1 MKIFAHR
8 GFSHKF
14 PEASLEAYVGAI
26 EAGADGF
33 ECDLRLSKDNV
44 LVCFHDRTTY
54 RVAGVRKFVS
64 RHNLEELQSLANI
77 ITFDELLTLAI
88 THRKDVLAETKH
100 PVLRSGKVERELIRT
115 LEARSKEIQ
124 SSGIQITAMSFSYLA
139 VRRLKKSYP
148 HVAKIIKY
156 TAAALIKRNKVV
168 AVNIEILRKHPG
180 LLRRMRAETTYV
192 WTVNS
197 KEDLRWIKKRNVD
210 GVITDRVIRAEK
222 ILKPT
227 SSI

>member
-33 ECDLRLSKDNV
+33 ECDLRLSKDKV

-64 RHNLEELQSLANI
+64 RHNVEELRSIANI

-88 THRKDVLAETKH
+88 NHRKDILAETKH
-100 PVLRSGKVERELIRT
+100 PVLRGGKVEQELIKT
-115 LEARSKEIQ
+115 LKVRSKEIQ
-124 SSGIQITAMSFSYLA
+124 NSGIQITAMSFSYLA

-148 HVAKIIKY
+148 HVAKVIKY
-156 TAAALIKRNKVV
+156 TFAALVNRYKVV
-168 AVNIEILRKHPG
+168 AVNVEILRKHPG
-180 LLRRMRAETTYV
+180 LLRRMQAEKIYV
-192 WTVNS
+192 WTVNT

-210 GVITDRVIRAEK
+210 GVITDRVIRAK
-222 ILKPT
+222 KSLR
-227 SSI
+227 S

>member
-1 MKIFAHR
+1 MKIYAHR

-14 PEASLEAYVGAI
+14 PEASLEAYEGAI

-33 ECDLRLSKDNV
+33 ECDLRLSKENI
-44 LVCFHDRTTY
+44 LVCFHDRTTF

-64 RHNLEELQSLANI
+64 RLTVEELRTIANI

-88 THRKDVLAETKH
+88 TQQKDILAETKH
-100 PVLRSGKVERELIRT
+100 PMMRGGRVERELLRA
-115 LEARSKEIQ
+115 LKARSNEIK
-124 SSGIQITAMSFSYLA
+124 SAGIQITAMSFSYLA

-148 HVAKIIKY
+148 DVVKVIKY
-156 TAAALIKRNKVV
+156 TTAALMNRNKGV

-180 LLRRMRAETTYV
+180 LLKRMRAETIYV

-197 KEDLRWIKKRNVD
+197 REDLRWIKKRNVD
-210 GVITDRVIRAEK
+210 GVITDRVLRAEK
-222 ILKPT
+222 ILR
-227 SSI
+227 S

>member
-26 EAGADGF
+26 EAGTDGF
-33 ECDLRLSKDNV
+33 ECDLRLSKDKV

-64 RHNLEELQSLANI
+64 RHNVEELRSIANI
-77 ITFDELLTLAI
+77 ITFDELITLAI
-88 THRKDVLAETKH
+88 NHRKDILAETKH
-100 PVLRSGKVERELIRT
+100 PVLRGGKVEQELIRT
-115 LEARSKEIQ
+115 LKVRSIEIQ

-148 HVAKIIKY
+148 HVAKVIKY
-156 TAAALIKRNKVV
+156 TVAALTNRNKVV
-168 AVNIEILRKHPG
+168 AVNVEILRKHPG
-180 LLRRMRAETTYV
+180 ILRRMKAEKIYA

-222 ILKPT
+222 ILR
-227 SSI
+227 S

>member
-14 PEASLEAYVGAI
+14 PEASLEAYIGAI

-33 ECDLRLSKDNV
+33 ECDLRLSKDKV

-64 RHNLEELQSLANI
+64 RHNVEELRSIANI
-77 ITFDELLTLAI
+77 ITFDELITLAI
-88 THRKDVLAETKH
+88 NHRKDILAETKH
-100 PVLRSGKVERELIRT
+100 PVLRGGKVEQELIRT
-115 LEARSKEIQ
+115 LKVRSKEIQ

-148 HVAKIIKY
+148 HVAKVIKY
-156 TAAALIKRNKVV
+156 TVAALTNRNKVV
-168 AVNIEILRKHPG
+168 AVNVEILRKHPG
-180 LLRRMRAETTYV
+180 ILRRMKAEKIYA

-222 ILKPT
+222 ILR
-227 SSI
+227 S

>member
-33 ECDLRLSKDNV
+33 ECDLRLSKDKV

-64 RHNLEELQSLANI
+64 RHNVEELRSIANI
-77 ITFDELLTLAI
+77 ITFDELITLAI
-88 THRKDVLAETKH
+88 NHRKDILAETKH
-100 PVLRSGKVERELIRT
+100 PVLRGGKVEQELIRT
-115 LEARSKEIQ
+115 LKVRSKEIQ

-148 HVAKIIKY
+148 HVAKVIKY
-156 TAAALIKRNKVV
+156 TVAALMNRNKVV

-180 LLRRMRAETTYV
+180 ILRRMKAEKIYA

-197 KEDLRWIKKRNVD
+197 KEDLRWINKRNVD

-222 ILKPT
+222 ILR
-227 SSI
+227 S

>member
-14 PEASLEAYVGAI
+14 PEASLEAYIGAI

-33 ECDLRLSKDNV
+33 ECDLRLSKDKV

-64 RHNLEELQSLANI
+64 RHNIEELRSIANI
-77 ITFDELLTLAI
+77 ITFDELITLAI
-88 THRKDVLAETKH
+88 NHRKDILAETKH
-100 PVLRSGKVERELIRT
+100 PVLRGGKVEQELIRT
-115 LEARSKEIQ
+115 LKVRSKEIQ

-148 HVAKIIKY
+148 HVAKVIKY
-156 TAAALIKRNKVV
+156 TVAALTNRNKVV
-168 AVNIEILRKHPG
+168 AVNVEILRKHPG
-180 LLRRMRAETTYV
+180 ILRRMKAEKIYA

-197 KEDLRWIKKRNVD
+197 KEDIRWIKKRNVD

-222 ILKPT
+222 ILR
-227 SSI
+227 S

>member
-26 EAGADGF
+26 EAGTDGF
-33 ECDLRLSKDNV
+33 ECDLRLSKDKV

-64 RHNLEELQSLANI
+64 RHNVEELRSIANI
-77 ITFDELLTLAI
+77 ITFDELITLAI
-88 THRKDVLAETKH
+88 NHRRDILAETKH
-100 PVLRSGKVERELIRT
+100 PVLRGGKVEQELIRT
-115 LEARSKEIQ
+115 LKVRSKEIQ

-139 VRRLKKSYP
+139 VRRLKTSYP
-148 HVAKIIKY
+148 HVAKVIKY
-156 TAAALIKRNKVV
+156 TVAALMNRNKVI

-180 LLRRMRAETTYV
+180 LLRRMQAEKIYV
-192 WTVNS
+192 WTVNT

-222 ILKPT
+222 ILR
-227 SSI
+227 S

>member
-14 PEASLEAYVGAI
+14 PEASLEAYIGAI

-33 ECDLRLSKDNV
+33 ECDLRLSKDKV

-64 RHNLEELQSLANI
+64 RHNVEELRSIANI
-77 ITFDELLTLAI
+77 ITFDELITLAI
-88 THRKDVLAETKH
+88 NHRKDILAETKH
-100 PVLRSGKVERELIRT
+100 PVLRGGKVEQELVRT
-115 LEARSKEIQ
+115 LKVRSKEIQ

-148 HVAKIIKY
+148 HVAKVIKY
-156 TAAALIKRNKVV
+156 TVAALTNRNKVV
-168 AVNIEILRKHPG
+168 AVNVEILRKHPG
-180 LLRRMRAETTYV
+180 ILRRMKAEKIYA

-222 ILKPT
+222 ILR
-227 SSI
+227 S

>member
-14 PEASLEAYVGAI
+14 PEASLEAYIGAI

-33 ECDLRLSKDNV
+33 ECDLRLSKDKV

-64 RHNLEELQSLANI
+64 RHNIEELRSIANI
-77 ITFDELLTLAI
+77 ITFDELITLAI
-88 THRKDVLAETKH
+88 NHRKDILAETKH
-100 PVLRSGKVERELIRT
+100 PVLRGGKVEQELIKT
-115 LEARSKEIQ
+115 LKVRSKEIQ

-148 HVAKIIKY
+148 HVAKVIKY
-156 TAAALIKRNKVV
+156 TFAALMNRYKVV
-168 AVNIEILRKHPG
+168 AVNVEILRKHPG
-180 LLRRMRAETTYV
+180 LLRRMQAEKIYV
-192 WTVNS
+192 WTVNT

-222 ILKPT
+222 ILR
-227 SSI
+227 S

>member
-14 PEASLEAYVGAI
+14 PEASLEAYIGAI

-33 ECDLRLSKDNV
+33 ECDLRLSKDKV

-64 RHNLEELQSLANI
+64 RHNVEELRSIANI
-77 ITFDELLTLAI
+77 ITFDELITLAI
-88 THRKDVLAETKH
+88 NHRKDILAETKH
-100 PVLRSGKVERELIRT
+100 PVLRGGKVEQELIRT
-115 LEARSKEIQ
+115 LKVRSNEIQ

-148 HVAKIIKY
+148 HVAKVIKY
-156 TAAALIKRNKVV
+156 AVAALMNRNKVV

-180 LLRRMRAETTYV
+180 LLRRMQAEKIYA

-222 ILKPT
+222 ILR
-227 SSI
+227 S

>member
-14 PEASLEAYVGAI
+14 PEASLEAYIGAI

-33 ECDLRLSKDNV
+33 ECDLRLSKDKV

-64 RHNLEELQSLANI
+64 RHNIEELRSIANI
-77 ITFDELLTLAI
+77 ITFDELITLAI
-88 THRKDVLAETKH
+88 NHRKDILAETKH
-100 PVLRSGKVERELIRT
+100 PVLRGGKVEQELIRT
-115 LEARSKEIQ
+115 LKVRSKEIQ

-148 HVAKIIKY
+148 HVAKVIKY
-156 TAAALIKRNKVV
+156 TVAALMNRNKVV

-180 LLRRMRAETTYV
+180 LLRRMQAEKIYA

-210 GVITDRVIRAEK
+210 GVITDRVIRAER
-222 ILKPT
+222 ILR
-227 SSI
+227 S

>member
-64 RHNLEELQSLANI
+64 RHNLEELRSIANI
-77 ITFDELLTLAI
+77 ITFDELITLAI
-88 THRKDVLAETKH
+88 NHRKDILAETKH
-100 PVLRSGKVERELIRT
+100 PVLRGGKVEQELIRT
-115 LEARSKEIQ
+115 LKVRSKEIQ
-124 SSGIQITAMSFSYLA
+124 ISGIQITAMSFSYLA

-148 HVAKIIKY
+148 HVAKVIKY
-156 TAAALIKRNKVV
+156 TVAALTNRNKVV
-168 AVNIEILRKHPG
+168 AVNVEILRKHPG
-180 LLRRMRAETTYV
+180 ILRQMKAEKIYA

-197 KEDLRWIKKRNVD
+197 KEDQRWIKKRNVD

-222 ILKPT
+222 ILR
-227 SSI
+227 S

>member
-14 PEASLEAYVGAI
+14 PEASLEAYIGAI

-33 ECDLRLSKDNV
+33 ECDLRLSKDKV

-64 RHNLEELQSLANI
+64 RHNVEELRSIANI
-77 ITFDELLTLAI
+77 ITFDELITLAI
-88 THRKDVLAETKH
+88 NHRKDILAETKH
-100 PVLRSGKVERELIRT
+100 PVLRGGKVEQELIRT
-115 LEARSKEIQ
+115 LKVRSKEIQ

-148 HVAKIIKY
+148 HVVKVIKY
-156 TAAALIKRNKVV
+156 TVAALMNRNKVV

-180 LLRRMRAETTYV
+180 LLRRMQAEKIYA

-222 ILKPT
+222 ILR
-227 SSI
+227 S

>member
-64 RHNLEELQSLANI
+64 RHNLEELRSIANI
-77 ITFDELLTLAI
+77 ITFDELITLAI
-88 THRKDVLAETKH
+88 NHR
-100 PVLRSGKVERELIRT
+100 
-115 LEARSKEIQ
+115 
-124 SSGIQITAMSFSYLA
+124 
-139 VRRLKKSYP
+139 
-148 HVAKIIKY
+148 
-156 TAAALIKRNKVV
+156 
-168 AVNIEILRKHPG
+168 
-180 LLRRMRAETTYV
+180 
-192 WTVNS
+192 
-197 KEDLRWIKKRNVD
+197 
-210 GVITDRVIRAEK
+210 
-222 ILKPT
+222 
-227 SSI
+227 

>member
-54 RVAGVRKFVS
+54 RIVGVRRFVS
-64 RHNLEELQSLANI
+64 RHNVEELRSIANI
-77 ITFDELLTLAI
+77 ITFDELITLAI
-88 THRKDVLAETKH
+88 NHRKDILAETKH
-100 PVLRSGKVERELIRT
+100 PVLRGGKVEQELIKT
-115 LEARSKEIQ
+115 LKVRSKEIQ

-148 HVAKIIKY
+148 HVAKVIKY
-156 TAAALIKRNKVV
+156 TFAALVNRYKVV
-168 AVNIEILRKHPG
+168 AVNVEILRKHPG
-180 LLRRMRAETTYV
+180 LLRRMQAEKIYV
-192 WTVNS
+192 WTVNT

-210 GVITDRVIRAEK
+210 GVITDRVIRAK
-222 ILKPT
+222 KSLR
-227 SSI
+227 S

>member
-26 EAGADGF
+26 EAGTDGF
-33 ECDLRLSKDNV
+33 ECDLRLSKDKV

-64 RHNLEELQSLANI
+64 RHNLEELRSIANI
-77 ITFDELLTLAI
+77 ITFDELITLAI
-88 THRKDVLAETKH
+88 NHRRDILAETKH
-100 PVLRSGKVERELIRT
+100 PVLRGGKVEQELIKT
-115 LEARSKEIQ
+115 LKVRSKEIQ

-139 VRRLKKSYP
+139 VRRLKTSYP
-148 HVAKIIKY
+148 HVAKVIKY
-156 TAAALIKRNKVV
+156 TVAALTNRNKVV
-168 AVNIEILRKHPG
+168 AVNVEILRKHPG
-180 LLRRMRAETTYV
+180 LLRRMQAEKIYV

-222 ILKPT
+222 ILR
-227 SSI
+227 S

>member
-26 EAGADGF
+26 EAGTDGF
-33 ECDLRLSKDNV
+33 ECDLRLSKDKV

-64 RHNLEELQSLANI
+64 RHNVEELRSIANI
-77 ITFDELLTLAI
+77 ITFDELITLAI
-88 THRKDVLAETKH
+88 NHRKDILAETKH
-100 PVLRSGKVERELIRT
+100 PVLRGGKVEQELIRT
-115 LEARSKEIQ
+115 LKVRSKEIQ

-148 HVAKIIKY
+148 HVAKVIKY
-156 TAAALIKRNKVV
+156 TVAALTNRNKVV
-168 AVNIEILRKHPG
+168 AVNVEILRKHPG
-180 LLRRMRAETTYV
+180 ILRRMKAEKIYA

-222 ILKPT
+222 ILR
-227 SSI
+227 S

>member
-26 EAGADGF
+26 EAGTDGF
-33 ECDLRLSKDNV
+33 ECDLRLSKDKV

-64 RHNLEELQSLANI
+64 RHNVEELQSIANI
-77 ITFDELLTLAI
+77 ITFDELITLAI
-88 THRKDVLAETKH
+88 NHRKDILAETKH
-100 PVLRSGKVERELIRT
+100 PVLRGGKVEQELIKT
-115 LEARSKEIQ
+115 LKVRSKEIQ

-148 HVAKIIKY
+148 HVAKVIKY
-156 TAAALIKRNKVV
+156 TFAALMNRYKVV
-168 AVNIEILRKHPG
+168 AVNVEILRKHPG
-180 LLRRMRAETTYV
+180 LLRRMQAEKIYV
-192 WTVNS
+192 WTVNT

-222 ILKPT
+222 ILR
-227 SSI
+227 S